1 MKVREVQSIDW
12 NSSTIV
18 GTKQFDVSDEL
29 CSFLS
34 FLVSIVGNTPAEY
47 HANSSVATRGMGGAV
62 PLDPAGGLPSKDPLS
77 PLPPNPSDAS
87 VGSRRSV
94 HTGSVPVDCCC
105 SQQLTR

>member
-18 GTKQFDVSDEL
+18 GTKQFDVSDER

-47 HANSSVATRGMGGAV
+47 HANSSVATRGMGDCAPG
-62 PLDPAGGLPSKDPLS
+62 PRWG
-77 PLPPNPSDAS
+77 
-87 VGSRRSV
+87 
-94 HTGSVPVDCCC
+94 TSVPRPPVPPA
-105 SQQLTR
+105 SKS